1 MKTTGKII
9 LTAVISAVT
18 ATIAT
23 SSLYLYSAYKYRENT
38 EELSDYFEV
47 KDYIDEYYYKDADEE
62 SFMDNALKGLVAGL
76 GDNYASYMTPE
87 EYQSTLESLN
97 GSFVGIGVTIT
108 QNENGEVEIVEVM
121 KKSPAEAAGIKAGDT
136 IVGVGSIKAEDVSL
150 NDLTSLVRGP
160 VGTDVTITFK
170 RNGKEFDETITRNE
184 IKSVTVE
191 YKMLEDNIAYI
202 KISAF
207 EGVTADQ
214 FKSAVEM
221 ALEEGAE
228 KMIYDLRNNGG
239 GLLTSCEDMLDILL
253 PEGDIAYAKFK
264 GGKETVI
271 CTSDKNELDIPTV
284 ILVNENTASASELF
298 SSAMRDFEKAEL
310 VGTKTFGKGIMQ
322 NTIGLSNDG
331 GLTLTV
337 AEYRTAYSD
346 CFHGEGLVPD
356 YEVELPEGTDIS
368 IPDIQK
374 DPQLKKAVEILK

>member
-1 MKTTGKII
+1 MNTTGKII

-18 ATIAT
+18 ATLTT
-23 SSLYLYSAYKYRENT
+23 SSLYIYSANKYRENV

-47 KDYIDEYYYKDADEE
+47 KNYIDEYYYKDADEE

-87 EYQSTLESLN
+87 EYQSTMESLN

-108 QNENGEVEIVEVM
+108 QNENDDVEIVEVM
-121 KKSPAEAAGIKAGDT
+121 KNSPAETVGIKMGDI
-136 IVGVGSIKAEDVSL
+136 IVGVGNVKAKDVSL
-150 NDLTSLVRGP
+150 NELTSLVRGP
-160 VGTDVTITFK
+160 IGTDVTITFK
-170 RNGKEFDETITRNE
+170 RDGKEFDKTIKRDE
-184 IKSVTVE
+184 IKSVTIE

-207 EGVTADQ
+207 EGVTAEQ
-214 FKSAVEM
+214 FKSAVNM

-253 PEGDIAYAKFK
+253 PEGDIAYAKYK

-271 CTSDKNELDIPTV
+271 CRSDKKELDIPTA

-337 AEYRTAYSD
+337 AEYRTAHSD
-346 CFHGEGLVPD
+346 CFHGEGLIPD

-368 IPDIQK
+368 IPDEKK
-374 DPQLKKAVEILK
+374 DPQLKKAIEILK